1 MKLYDSG
8 VFLLEGETIVE
19 ENDAGSDFLEK
30 RNSIKK
36 VQFPMVSY
44 RLTTPEQI
52 KRI

>member
-8 VFLLEGETIVE
+8 VFLLEGETVVG
-19 ENDAGSDFLEK
+19 ENEAPRELLEK

-36 VQFPMVSY
+36 VRFPMVFC
-44 RLTTPEQI
+44 RITTPEQV